1 MKRFSFLLF
10 LFGAFQCLQA
20 ADFPKLST
28 GSQEYWYY
36 LKFTQGS
43 FVVGS
48 DGEGQVCKAVI
59 PTGRSAQL
67 WKVERPSSSGYTFT
81 NKLGLR
87 LYVMDTSQG
96 SEVRAS
102 VNPSDL
108 YLFKINAS
116 GNSYT
121 ISPSTNTG
129 QSFNSWGGMGL
140 RNDIKLYSSSDANAP
155 MVFLSES
162 EILQTAPPINVVPY
176 PSSVTMKEGV
186 FNLRQLSAITCFS
199 DSTALLARRLA
210 DDLQRTAGIGVEVK
224 ENVESATASSVSLL
238 YDASITAEGYRL
250 TVQDS
255 GISAEASDYGGFFN
269 ALQTLRQLMP
279 AAIFGK
285 ASVPDAKWEVPQLV
299 INDTPAMSH
308 RGFHFDISR
317 HFFDKDEVKKLLDM
331 ASVYKL
337 NRFHWHL
344 TDDQG
349 WRVEIPEYP
358 LLTTVGAI
366 RKASLT
372 VYDPTA
378 GISFYDDTEY
388 GRGCYYTLDDLREI
402 VDYARER
409 NIQIIPEIDMPGH
422 MTAAIVAYPE
432 LGCNPEKKIEVMT
445 EGGVSRDVLNLG
457 KDETIDFLKCVL
469 GHLAEVFPYELIHI
483 GGDECPTNAWQE
495 NADCQRRIKNEGLS
509 GVNDLQPWLVEKL
522 GVFLR
527 ENYGKNVVVWDELL
541 ANWKSN
547 YTTKPVVMSWRGVDY
562 ARQAADKG
570 LYSIMVPTRPL
581 YFDLLQYNADKLE
594 INCPYMGG
602 YGNGSVNTLEN
613 VYNFNSRSTVS
624 GREQFV
630 IGTQANLWTE
640 SCTSNREAEY
650 QYYPRLLA
658 LSEIAWLPNS
668 KKNFISF
675 YYRLQN
681 QVPVLEAKEITY
693 APHYIEPKELTPV
706 EEVIKEATDILS
718 QSVPGGVGY
727 PQSSEYDA
735 LQQALIRLQTNT
747 ESEALLDAL
756 CLQIQAYK
764 DAPIVMPAPDRFYQ
778 IVSASTYFR
787 NRFEGSTLYIKGK
800 QLSIHYTPQTD
811 LEEMWK
817 FVPQDDG
824 SYQIVSV
831 ASGNAITLSQSA
843 SASAKI
849 DKETGSLLVI
859 RKATKPA
866 GDFTYIPGVVN
877 IKSGNYNLYAQISG
891 RNLTITSSLDS
902 TLCYPG
908 TWRIVEITDYRY
920 WLIQLLEKA
929 ERQYGELS
937 DKPEAVK
944 ETLEFLAQIITDS
957 HQLLDKDTVS
967 QQEYIDIAQR
977 YAQYLTMS
985 EVDPYYTIDPAYYYN
1000 IRNGYFTNYY
1010 AAANSSGN
1018 GILPRT
1024 LSSDDR
1030 FKWSI
1035 VKNDDGTV
1043 CIYNKQTQ
1051 TAAYVSSSAEEQR
1064 LRLGS
1069 DYAWKLR
1076 EITSDQ
1082 NNSGVAIIDESG
1094 TYSWYINP
1102 NAWTYVLLKPYDWG
1116 ASVWQFV
1123 KTDEEVPTG
1132 IEELRSSSEF
1142 GVHSAELYDLAG
1154 RKLTSSLH
1162 HSIPSSLPKGVYIS
1176 NRKKIVKTNIIN

>member
-1 MKRFSFLLF
+1 MKRYYFLLF
-10 LFGAFQCLQA
+10 LVSLFQSLHA
-20 ADFPKLST
+20 ADFPRVST
-28 GSQEYWYY
+28 DSQEYWYY
-36 LKFTQGS
+36 LKFTQGT
-43 FVVGS
+43 FVVAS
-48 DGEGQVCKAVI
+48 DGDGQICKAGI
-59 PTGRSAQL
+59 PSGRKAQL
-67 WKVERPSSSGYTFT
+67 WKIERPSSSGYTFT

-87 LYVMDTSQG
+87 LYVTGTSQG

-102 VNPSDL
+102 ANPTSL
-108 YLFKINAS
+108 YLFKINTS
-116 GNSYT
+116 GNNYT
-121 ISPSTNTG
+121 ITPSTNTG

-140 RNDIKLYSSSDANAP
+140 RNDIKLYDSSDANAP
-155 MVFLSES
+155 MTFLAES
-162 EILQTAPPINVVPY
+162 DLSQVSPPISVVPY

-186 FNLRQLSAITCFS
+186 FNLRQLSAITYFS

-210 DDLQRTAGIGVEVK
+210 NDLQRTAGIEVEVK
-224 ENVESATASSVSLL
+224 EEAGSGMCLSLL
-238 YDASITAEGYRL
+238 PDASIATEGYRL

-255 GISAEASDYGGFFN
+255 GISIEASDFGGFFN
-269 ALQTLRQLMP
+269 GLQTLRQLMP
-279 AAIFGK
+279 PAIFGK

-299 INDTPAMSH
+299 ISDTPAMSH

-372 VYDPTA
+372 VYDPSA
-378 GISFYDDTEY
+378 GIRFFDDTEY
-388 GRGCYYTLDDLREI
+388 GRGCFYTLDDLREI
-402 VDYARER
+402 VNYARER

-457 KDETIDFLKCVL
+457 KDETLDFLKCVL
-469 GHLAEVFPYELIHI
+469 GHIAEVFPYELIHI

-547 YTTKPVVMSWRGVDY
+547 YTTKPVVMSWRGVEY

-581 YFDLLQYNADKLE
+581 YFDLLQYPSDKLE
-594 INCPYMGG
+594 IDCPYMGG
-602 YGNGSVNTLEN
+602 YGDGSVNTIEN
-613 VYNFNSRSTVS
+613 VYNFNPRSTVS
-624 GREQFV
+624 GREQYV
-630 IGTQANLWTE
+630 LGTQANLWTE

-658 LSEIAWLPNS
+658 VSEIAWLPNN

-681 QVPVLEAKEITY
+681 QASVLDAKEITY

-706 EEVIKEATDILS
+706 EEAIKEATDILS
-718 QSVPGGVGY
+718 KSVSGGVGY

-735 LQQALIRLQTNT
+735 LQQALSNLQANPENETLFEALRLQ
-747 ESEALLDAL
+747 L
-756 CLQIQAYK
+756 QAYK
-764 DAPIVMPAPDRFYQ
+764 DAPIVMPEDGRLYQ

-817 FVPQDDG
+817 FVQQDDG
-824 SYQIVSV
+824 SCQIVSV

-849 DKETGSLLVI
+849 DKETGSSLVI

-866 GDFTYIPGVVN
+866 GGFTYIPGVVN

-920 WLIQLLEKA
+920 WLTQLLEKA
-929 ERQYGELS
+929 ERQYDELS
-937 DKPEAVK
+937 DRPEVVK
-944 ETLEFLAQIITDS
+944 ETLDFLAQIVDDAR
-957 HQLLDKDTVS
+957 QLLSQDEVS
-967 QQEYIDIAQR
+967 QQEYVDLAQR

-985 EVDPYYTIDPAYYYN
+985 EVDPYYTIDTSYYYN
-1000 IRNGYFTNYY
+1000 IRNAYFTNYY
-1010 AAANSSGN
+1010 AAANTSGN
-1018 GILPRT
+1018 GILPKSF
-1024 LSSDDR
+1024 SSDNR
-1030 FKWSI
+1030 FKWYF

-1043 CIYNKQTQ
+1043 RIVNKQTQ
-1051 TAAYVSSSAEEQR
+1051 TSAYVASSVEEQR
-1064 LRLGS
+1064 LQLGR

-1076 EITSDQ
+1076 EVTTDQ
-1082 NNSGVAIIDESG
+1082 NNTGVAIVDDSDQ
-1094 TYSWYINP
+1094 YSWYINP
-1102 NAWTYVLLKPYDWG
+1102 SAWTYVLLKPYDWG
-1116 ASVWQFV
+1116 ASVWELI
-1123 KTDEEVPTG
+1123 KTSEEIPTG
-1132 IEELRSSSEF
+1132 IEELHSSSEF
-1142 GVHSAELYDLAG
+1142 EVQSSEVYDLAG
-1154 RKLTSSLH
+1154 RKVT
-1162 HSIPSSLPKGVYIS
+1162 SSLPKGVYIS

>member
-1 MKRFSFLLF
+1 MKRYFFLLF
-10 LFGAFQCLQA
+10 LFSFLQSLHA
-20 ADFPKLST
+20 ADFPKVSS

-48 DGEGQVCKAVI
+48 DGDGKVCKAVI
-59 PTGRSAQL
+59 PTGRSSQL

-87 LYVMDTSQG
+87 LYVTDTSQG

-102 VNPSDL
+102 ANPTSL
-108 YLFKINAS
+108 YLFKINTS
-116 GNSYT
+116 GSNYT
-121 ISPSTNTG
+121 ITPSTNTG
-129 QSFNSWGGMGL
+129 QAFNAWGGMGL
-140 RNDIKLYSSSDANAP
+140 RNDIKLYNSSDANAP
-155 MVFLSES
+155 MVFLPES
-162 EILQTAPPINVVPY
+162 EISQVAPPVNVVPY

-186 FNLRQLSAITCFS
+186 LNLRQLSAITYFS

-210 DDLQRTAGIGVEVK
+210 EDLKRTAGIEVEVSEK
-224 ENVESATASSVSLL
+224 AEGGSCISLL
-238 YDASITAEGYRL
+238 YDADIPVEGYRL
-250 TVQDS
+250 TVEDG
-255 GISAEASDYGGFFN
+255 GISVLASDFGGIFN

-279 AAIFGK
+279 TAIFGK
-285 ASVPDAKWEVPQLV
+285 ISVPEAKWEVPQLV

-308 RGFHFDISR
+308 RGFHFDVSR
-317 HFFDKDEVKKLLDM
+317 HFFDKAEVKKLLDM

-378 GISFYDDTEY
+378 GIRFFDDTEY

-445 EGGVSRDVLNLG
+445 EGGISRDILNLG
-457 KDETIDFLKCVL
+457 KDETLDFLKCVL

-495 NADCQRRIKNEGLS
+495 NADCQRRITKEGLS

-541 ANWKSN
+541 ANWKTN
-547 YTTKPVVMSWRGVDY
+547 YTTKPVVMSWRGVEY

-581 YFDLLQYNADKLE
+581 YFDLLQYDSDKLE

-602 YGNGSVNTLEN
+602 YGDGSVNTLER
-613 VYNFNSRSTVS
+613 VYNFNPRSTVS
-624 GREQFV
+624 GREQYV
-630 IGTQANLWTE
+630 LGTQANLWTE

-658 LSEIAWLPNS
+658 LSEIAWLPNN
-668 KKNFISF
+668 KKDFISF

-706 EEVIKEATDILS
+706 EEAIKEASDILR

-727 PQSSEYDA
+727 PQSSQYNA
-735 LQQALIRLQTNT
+735 LQQALSNLQGNT
-747 ESEALLDAL
+747 ESETLLNALHRQL
-756 CLQIQAYK
+756 QAYK
-764 DAPIVMPAPDRFYQ
+764 DAPIVMPEADRLYQ
-778 IVSASTYFR
+778 IVSASIYFR
-787 NRFEGSTLYIKGK
+787 NRFEGSTLYTQGK
-800 QLSIHYTPQTD
+800 QLSIHYTPQTE

-817 FVPQDDG
+817 FVPQGDG
-824 SYQIVSV
+824 TYQIVSV
-831 ASGNAITLSQSA
+831 SSGNAITLSQTA
-843 SASAKI
+843 NASAKA
-849 DKETGSLLVI
+849 DKETGSSMVI
-859 RKATKPA
+859 RKAVKPA
-866 GDFTYIPGVVN
+866 GGFTYIPGVVN
-877 IKSGNYNLYAQISG
+877 IKSGDFNLYAQISG

-902 TLCYPG
+902 TLCYAG
-908 TWRIVEITDYRY
+908 TWRIVEITDYGH
-920 WLIQLLEKA
+920 WVNQLLEKA
-929 ERQYGELS
+929 ERQYSELS
-937 DKPEAVK
+937 DRPEVVK
-944 ETLEFLAQIITDS
+944 ETLDFLAQIIADG
-957 HQLLDKDTVS
+957 HQLLGQDTVS
-967 QQEYIDIAQR
+967 QEEYVELAQR

-985 EVDPYYTIDPAYYYN
+985 EVDPYYTIDTSYYYN
-1000 IRNGYFTNYY
+1000 IRNAYFTTYY
-1010 AAANSSGN
+1010 ASANTSGN
-1018 GILPRT
+1018 GILPKS
-1024 LSSDDR
+1024 LSSNDR
-1030 FKWSI
+1030 FKWFF

-1043 CIYNKQTQ
+1043 GILNKQTQ
-1051 TAAYVSSSAEEQR
+1051 TPAYVASSVEEQR
-1064 LRLGS
+1064 LQLGS
-1069 DYAWKLR
+1069 DYAWKLL
-1076 EITSDQ
+1076 EVTTDQ
-1082 NNSGVAIIDESG
+1082 NNTGVAILDESG
-1094 TYSWYINP
+1094 SYSWYINP

-1116 ASVWQFV
+1116 ASVWELV
-1123 KTDEEVPTG
+1123 KTDEEIPTD
-1132 IEELRSSSEF
+1132 IESIWESESKDGNPAIF
-1142 GVHSAELYDLAG
+1142 DLSG
-1154 RKLTSSLH
+1154 RKVRKVLS
-1162 HSIPSSLPKGVYIS
+1162 KGIYIS
-1176 NRKKIVKTNIIN
+1176 NRKKIVKTNNN